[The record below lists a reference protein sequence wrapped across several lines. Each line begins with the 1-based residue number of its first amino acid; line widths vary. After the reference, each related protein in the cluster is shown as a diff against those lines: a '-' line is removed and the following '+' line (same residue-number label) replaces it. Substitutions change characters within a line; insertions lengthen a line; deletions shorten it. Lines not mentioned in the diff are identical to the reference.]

1 MQPAIRTATRK
12 LQLPLRSSLSY
23 YTRSGLWSL
32 FLICAF
38 PTHLWTII
46 LALRD
51 FSWVAERTNT
61 WDAIGEVSYG
71 LVFAFLESVVIFLAV
86 ALLGFLV
93 PRHWDERRRIALL
106 SALVLV
112 AALWAMVG
120 QLYFLWNLS
129 LPGQVILLLSRSSHL
144 LRVLYAL
151 ALVLVVPTVLVP
163 AWLVLRSEHFL
174 RFVNGLAERLALLA
188 SLYLVFDAIGL
199 LVILIRNLL

>member
-1 MQPAIRTATRK
+1 MQPTARN
-12 LQLPLRSSLSY
+12 LQIPLRSSLSY

-38 PTHLWTII
+38 PIHLWTII

-61 WDAIGEVSYG
+61 WDAVGEVSYG
-71 LVFAFLESVVIFLAV
+71 LVFAFLESAVIFLAV
-86 ALLGFLV
+86 ALLGFLI
-93 PRHWDERRRIALL
+93 PRRWDGRRRIALL
-106 SALVLV
+106 SVLVLV
-112 AALWAMVG
+112 AACWAMAG

-129 LPGQVILLLSRSSHL
+129 LPQQAVLLLSRSSHL

-151 ALVLVVPTVLVP
+151 ALALVTPTVVVP
-163 AWLVLRSEHFL
+163 AWLVLHSEHFL

-199 LVILIRNLL
+199 LVILVRNLG